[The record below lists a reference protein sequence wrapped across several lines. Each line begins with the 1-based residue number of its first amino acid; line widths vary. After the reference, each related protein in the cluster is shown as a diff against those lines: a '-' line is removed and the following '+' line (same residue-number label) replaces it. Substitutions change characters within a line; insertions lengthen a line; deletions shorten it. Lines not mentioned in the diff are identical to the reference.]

1 MAATPHKNLVSDL
14 LTQSTSKQ
22 SSSELTRGTMRS
34 KTMSKYDILLVGDGS
49 NLLQTISWV
58 LEYKGFSVKTAATPE
73 AALEALVRKNYDL
86 VISRITSA
94 YTDGL
99 DILKRAR
106 RLNPEVKI
114 MVVSGNNDSVLPLAA
129 FEFEADD
136 YILMPVRP
144 TELWRRVSH
153 CLDGQEVVDL
163 QPMKNKAANSGD
175 QDSIGPQTTLML
187 HDLRSAMVSTASW
200 LKLIS
205 RGIYGEMS
213 KSARAKLNDV
223 NGRIEKMV
231 RLTEDFIGQAM
242 AGDNQEGRSQDV
254 LDLSEDIVIPVLA
267 EMSTEIRD
275 HRIKLV
281 NRLNNKL
288 NGKIPIKGS
297 KLWLKCVFRNL
308 INNGIKY
315 GGRGC
320 TIVVDFETQGS
331 SYRLNVYNTGKTV
344 PEACRSMLFTYSPK
358 MRRAKKCR
366 QGMGLGLSLS
376 RDIIQ
381 NQGGDIWYEPKSD
394 GSQFVVSL
402 PQG

>member
-1 MAATPHKNLVSDL
+1 MA
-14 LTQSTSKQ
+14 
-22 SSSELTRGTMRS
+22 
-34 KTMSKYDILLVGDGS
+34 KYDILLVGDGS

-86 VISRITSA
+86 VVSRITST

-99 DILKRAR
+99 DILKRAQ

-114 MVVSGNNDSVLPLAA
+114 MVVSGNHDSVLPLAA
-129 FEFEADD
+129 FELEADD
-136 YILMPVRP
+136 YIQMPVRP
-144 TELWRRVSH
+144 TELWRRVTQ
-153 CLDGQEVVDL
+153 CLEGREVVDL
-163 QPMKNKAANSGD
+163 QPMKAAAENPGD
-175 QDSIGPQTTLML
+175 YDRTGPQMMLML

-200 LKLIS
+200 LKLMT
-205 RGIYGEMS
+205 RGMYGEMS
-213 KSARAKLNDV
+213 KSAKAKLHDV
-223 NGRIEKMV
+223 HGRIEKMV
-231 RLTEDFIGQAM
+231 RLTEDFIGQGM
-242 AGDNQEGRSQDV
+242 AAEGPERNGQDTF
-254 LDLSEDIVIPVLA
+254 DLSEDIVKPVLA
-267 EMSTEIRD
+267 ELGTEIRD

-320 TIVVDFETQGS
+320 TIVIDFETQGS

-344 PEACRSMLFTYSPK
+344 PEACRSMLFSYSPK

-394 GSQFVVSL
+394 GSQFVVSF
-402 PQG
+402 PQV